1 MDDEDDD
8 EYDKEYVVL
17 RRLNDTLLIEEAK
30 KTTKEDFEG
39 SKIYE
44 WLLKEIRKIDV
55 FEDIYISLNIER
67 DELNFFWEIE

>member
-1 MDDEDDD
+1 
-8 EYDKEYVVL
+8 
-17 RRLNDTLLIEEAK
+17 LLIEEAK

-67 DELNFFWEIE
+67 QELDFFWEIE